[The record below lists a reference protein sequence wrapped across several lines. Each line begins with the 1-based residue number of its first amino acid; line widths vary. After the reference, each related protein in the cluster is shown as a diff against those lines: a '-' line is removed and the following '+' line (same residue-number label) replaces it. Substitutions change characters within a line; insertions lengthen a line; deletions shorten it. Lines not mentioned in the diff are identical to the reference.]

1 VAILLALLSAAL
13 YGAADFLGGMA
24 TRRARVAPVVTVA
37 QGSGFVLLAVMLPVL
52 PAASPTSSDLVW
64 GSAAGLAGG
73 IGVAL
78 LYWGLAVGSMA
89 IVAPVSA
96 ICAVVIPVV
105 AALMFG
111 ERLELL
117 TMIGMTVALIAIML
131 VSQQTE
137 DPVVAGGE
145 DPQDCPVPRRR
156 RLRRPPGLGIAL
168 ASGVAVGIFFLC
180 LAQTHTTAGMWPLLV
195 ARATSTVLFGVGAA
209 VARISFA
216 WPYRVIAPAVVGGA
230 IDMAANAAYILAAR
244 SGALSVVVTLV
255 SMYPASTV
263 VLSRVVLGERFSIVQ
278 TVGIVLAL
286 IAVLMIVRGSG
297 VV

>member
-1 VAILLALLSAAL
+1 MAILLALLSAAL

-96 ICAVVIPVV
+96 LCAVVIPVV

-117 TMIGMTVALIAIML
+117 TMIGMAVALIAIML

-137 DPVVAGGE
+137 DPDVAGGE
-145 DPQDCPVPRRR
+145 DPQDGPVPRR

-180 LAQTHTTAGMWPLLV
+180 LARTHTTAGMWPLLV
-195 ARATSTVLFGVGAA
+195 ARATSTALFGVGAA

-216 WPYRVIAPAVVGGA
+216 WPSRVIAPAVVGGA

-244 SGALSVVVTLV
+244 SGSLSVVVTLV

-263 VLSRVVLGERFSIVQ
+263 VLSRVFLGERFSIVQ

-297 VV
+297 VL